1 MKNQPSL
8 AFVFVSW
15 AALCVGITAF
25 LIGLWNADMI
35 VNEKSTF
42 FTLLMFGLFAAV
54 SVQKSVRDREE
65 GVPVT
70 DIYYGISWTAAI
82 LAVLLLTINLWSAS
96 LTLSA
101 KGFYAMAYTLS
112 MFATITVQKNTR
124 DRANLWASNVP
135 LRAEPP

>member
-1 MKNQPSL
+1 MKNQPTL

-15 AALCVGITAF
+15 AALAAGMVAF
-25 LIGLWNADMI
+25 LIGLWNSDMT

-42 FTLLMFGLFAAV
+42 FTVLMFGLFAAV

-70 DIYYGISWTAAI
+70 DTYYGISWTAGI
-82 LAVLLLTINLWSAS
+82 SAVLLLVINLWSAS

-112 MFATITVQKNTR
+112 MFAAITVQKNTR
-124 DRANLWASNVP
+124 DRANH
-135 LRAEPP
+135 